1 MGINPFENIAIE
13 SMKSSGYALKD
24 SLCELIDNSL
34 WHGNAKNVEIKISWN
49 EAQSKNSRPYIN
61 EAYVAD
67 NGLGMDVK
75 TMEKSVQIGG
85 STTYGSSDTF
95 GRFGYGMIS
104 GAITQC
110 NFIEIY
116 SKKEGDVDWHYLQ
129 YDVKKLS
136 TGEWGDIPNAVVKSP
151 PEKYTSVI
159 KNTGTIII
167 WSQFDSADMFDAD
180 WDITDVRGRK
190 KGDLGN
196 LFWELGRIYRKSIG
210 EEIVRG
216 NEEGKSSPSI
226 VDKNNDMRKIT
237 LNGKKLIPMDP
248 LYMLKIPGFEDDP
261 PPHHIFDELVLPV
274 IVHPVDEI
282 RTGMEEDK
290 IRIRLTIVNEKWRQQ
305 TENKQNPREREM
317 QQRMIHRN
325 EGISVLRQGRE
336 VSYGKVG
343 SLTTSSTKTEDRYW
357 GCEIDFPATLDK
369 RFGIRNVKI
378 GINVDKALDEQLK
391 SVLSGPIADAR
402 RVIALTFK
410 KTKSESAKKS
420 NATPHDEATNRFKD
434 SDVGTNPKSDQITE
448 EEKLKQQQELVERFS
463 TFGQQ
468 IDREKFAEIS
478 VVFQDDTKLNEN
490 NTFLEVRSNLGNNI
504 VIYNLNHPFFSH
516 LDSVYTKL
524 EEMGTE
530 ETLQHLLG
538 RALTDEEE
546 EFRVIYQKQVA
557 NTRYLIDLL
566 LGSVAAAKGDIDH
579 DVKQMAGSTLNSL
592 FSRWTDNLFT
602 VANDKNFGRRI

>member
-1 MGINPFENIAIE
+1 MGIKPFENIALS

-34 WHGNAKNVEIKISWN
+34 WHGNAKNIEIKISWN
-49 EAQSKNSRPYIN
+49 EAQSKNSRPYISQV
-61 EAYVAD
+61 YVAD

-116 SKKEGDVDWHYLQ
+116 SKKEGDADWNYLQ

-180 WDITDVRGRK
+180 WDITDVRGRR

-210 EEIVRG
+210 EEIVSG
-216 NEEGKSSPSI
+216 NEEGKSPSI
-226 VDKNNDMRKIT
+226 VIKNNDIREIT

-261 PPHHIFDELVLPV
+261 PPDTIMDELVLTVP
-274 IVHPVDEI
+274 VHPMDKE
-282 RTGMEEDK
+282 RTDMEEDK
-290 IRIRLTIVNEKWRQQ
+290 IHIRLTIINEKWRQQ
-305 TENKQNPREREM
+305 TETNQNPREREM
-317 QQRMIHRN
+317 QQRMMHRN

-336 VSYGKVG
+336 VHYGKVR

-378 GINVDKALDEQLK
+378 GIEMDKNLDEQLK
-391 SVLSGPIADAR
+391 LALSGPISDAR
-402 RVIALTFK
+402 RKIALTFK
-410 KTKSESAKKS
+410 KAKSESAKKA
-420 NATPHDEATNRFKD
+420 NATPHDEATSRFQD
-434 SDVGTNPKSDQITE
+434 AEVGTNPKAEQVTE
-448 EEKLKQQQELVERFS
+448 EEKLKQQQQLVARFS
-463 TFGQQ
+463 AFGAT
-468 IDREKFAEIS
+468 IDREKFSEVG
-478 VVFQDDTKLNEN
+478 VVFQDDIKLNEN
-490 NTFLEVRSNLGNNI
+490 NAFLEVRSNLGNNI
-504 VIYNLNHPFFSH
+504 AIYNLNHPFFSH

-530 ETLQHLLG
+530 ETIQRLLG

-546 EFRVIYQKQVA
+546 EFRATYQKQVA

-602 VANDKNFGRRI
+602 VANDKKFGRRIE